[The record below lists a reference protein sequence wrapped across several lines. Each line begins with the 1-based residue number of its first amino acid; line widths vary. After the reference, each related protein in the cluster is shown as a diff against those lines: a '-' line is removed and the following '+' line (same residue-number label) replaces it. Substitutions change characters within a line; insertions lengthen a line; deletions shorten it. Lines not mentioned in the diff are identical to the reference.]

1 MAKTHHVLISYESK
15 DPQCVNEFLN
25 SLYVDNISGGKEN
38 VSNAFQLYSKAKSRM
53 KDGGFN

>member
-1 MAKTHHVLISYESK
+1 MAKIHHILISYESK

-25 SLYVDNISGGKEN
+25 YNISGGKEN